1 MTEIEKLKNSI
12 RDMQSR
18 PFGETFIQPLLYNI
32 LGDTKSD
39 KNSYDAL
46 RNGKLRGEYK
56 AIRLK
61 AKKSN
66 KKSTNMLEQ
75 IFSTINPDLI
85 PFDKIKN
92 DDAVANCQNIKPD
105 EFDYLDYLI
114 VCEDGMYLFEI
125 SVEDFNKYTS
135 TENEKEKFPN
145 WSFKH
150 GRKETGKNGQF
161 NIRKSNVQWHLTHTF
176 KQKITWEEAYKIWE
190 SIKI

>member
-66 KKSTNMLEQ
+66 KKSNNMLEQ
-75 IFSTINPDLI
+75 ILSNSLTIFLRSNSKHFFHIAGKERTARKIHLI
-85 PFDKIKN
+85 GYFGD
-92 DDAVANCQNIKPD
+92 IKP
-105 EFDYLDYLI
+105 LI
-114 VCEDGMYLFEI
+114 L
-125 SVEDFNKYTS
+125 
-135 TENEKEKFPN
+135 
-145 WSFKH
+145 
-150 GRKETGKNGQF
+150 Q
-161 NIRKSNVQWHLTHTF
+161 
-176 KQKITWEEAYKIWE
+176 
-190 SIKI
+190 